1 MRCEM
6 GGTIETALRL
16 SRKML
21 TVDAGLMDRNPG
33 CSMSGMEWSTCAT
46 GRCRPHRAEDLITKL
61 ADVEY
66 RGLDHAC
73 EDWER
78 AVEQIAGERRSPT
91 SCAAGSATAPPATSA
106 NRFSWCT
113 GATAATASRRSSTP

>member
-1 MRCEM
+1 MGRASGENGAGRGRRQGGRARRGPGEVERALRD

-21 TVDAGLMDRNPG
+21 TVDAGLMDRNPWLLNVRNG
-33 CSMSGMEWSTCAT
+33 VMDSDGS
-46 GRCRPHRAEDLITKL
+46 CRPHRAEDLITKF

-66 RGLDHAC
+66 RGLDYAC

-78 AVEQIAGERRSPT
+78 AVEQIAGERRSP
-91 SCAAGSATAPPATSA
+91 
-106 NRFSWCT
+106 
-113 GATAATASRRSSTP
+113 SS